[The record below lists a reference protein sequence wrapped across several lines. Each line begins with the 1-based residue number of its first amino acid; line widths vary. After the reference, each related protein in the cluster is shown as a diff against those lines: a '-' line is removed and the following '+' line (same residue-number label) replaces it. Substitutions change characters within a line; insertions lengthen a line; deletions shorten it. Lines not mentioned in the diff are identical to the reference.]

1 MEKQRSRLDWLKDG
15 DRNTALFQAK
25 SKERSRSNQIKSLQT
40 GDGSILTQQADLE
53 CCGMSFYHELFS
65 AKQES
70 EPDEI
75 LRFVQTK
82 VTEEMNDD
90 LSKPFTAMR

>member
-1 MEKQRSRLDWLKDG
+1 
-15 DRNTALFQAK
+15 
-25 SKERSRSNQIKSLQT
+25 
-40 GDGSILTQQADLE
+40 
-53 CCGMSFYHELFS
+53 MSFYHELFS

-90 LSKPFTAMR
+90 LSKPFTANEIEGPFYDGSE